1 LYASTL
7 AMSWP
12 PTADELARLRE
23 TLAWVVE
30 RSPYYRRVFAEHGI
44 GPGEL
49 RTYDD
54 VRRRVPR
61 LAKTDLVES
70 QRAHPPFG
78 EFLTCARRE
87 FASVHTSPGPI
98 YIPRLASEKG
108 GTPVLAEA
116 IQAMGVGPGDIA
128 HVTLSYHIMPGG
140 LRLHRAFEE
149 AGCAVINGGTGQS
162 RLQVEVARA
171 WGATVYAGTPSFLA
185 NLGDTAR
192 EMGLDPRRDLSYR
205 VGFSTAELLTP
216 KLRRDL
222 EETFGIELFDHCGEA
237 QIGPLAGECR
247 VHEGMHL
254 HALDLFCE
262 FLDPETGEP
271 VGPGGT
277 GELVATQLGPRAL
290 PLVRYAPGDVFRLLD
305 GPCACGDR
313 SLRVVF
319 VGQKGAI
326 RKIKGVLVHPAQVHQ
341 ALSEFPEVRRF
352 QIVVD
357 HPEGQR
363 YERAR
368 LRLGVASEPADPTGY
383 AARVAERV
391 KAAALISMD
400 VELVL
405 EAEVPEGAAA
415 PRFAEAMVDLRHP
428 R

>member
-1 LYASTL
+1 MA
-7 AMSWP
+7 WP
-12 PTADELARLRE
+12 PTAHEIARLDE
-23 TLAWVVE
+23 TLAWVAQ
-30 RSPYYRRVFAEHGI
+30 RSPYYRRLFAERGI
-44 GPGEL
+44 GPGDW
-49 RTYDD
+49 RTYED
-54 VRRRVPR
+54 VRARVPR
-61 LAKTDLVES
+61 LAKADLVEN

-78 EFLTCARRE
+78 DLLTCERRE

-98 YIPRLASEKG
+98 YIPRLAAEKG
-108 GTPVLAEA
+108 GTTVLAESIA
-116 IQAMGVGPGDIA
+116 AMGVGPGDVA

-254 HALDLFCE
+254 HARDLFCE
-262 FLDPETGEP
+262 FLDPDTGEP

-290 PLVRYAPGDVFRLLD
+290 PLVRYAPGDVFRLLE
-305 GPCACGDR
+305 GECACGDP

-326 RKIKGVLVHPAQVHQ
+326 RKIKGVLVHPAQVHK
-341 ALSEFPEVRRF
+341 ALSELPEVSRF

-368 LRLGVASEPADPTGY
+368 LRVGLTSQPADPVAY
-383 AARVAERV
+383 AARIAERV
-391 KAAALISMD
+391 KAAALIAME
-400 VELVL
+400 VELVP
-405 EAEVPEGAAA
+405 EGDVPEGAAA
-415 PRFAEAMVDLRHP
+415 PRFAEAMVDRRHA
-428 R
+428 